1 MDDLHIIT
9 SGLKVAQAGFKTVET
24 NMGNKLNPNYSNQ
37 EMTTSTMGPG
47 LNSGINPGNGVKIE
61 GIHRRV
67 NESHIKQE
75 TLASSEY
82 HYSET
87 MSHSLT
93 SLEKSVTADLENQL
107 QSRLN
112 GFISQ
117 LSGAEFFS
125 TDRTTRLSI
134 IEKAKGLASS
144 FNDVNQQIEQ
154 QKENLAKKSKS
165 VVNDINQ
172 LCAQIAQDNQKI
184 IEYQS
189 NGTTSNSLYDQR
201 DATVRELS
209 TLLEMDLHRDAK
221 GQYNISLKDGKQL
234 VDGNVARKL
243 ELTPLPHGGQTV
255 KLHYSHTS
263 DAINPAC
270 GGQLGAINDLAFET
284 LSDLQKNIQTIAKTL
299 ADKFNQQLQ
308 AGYDLNGNKGEPLF
322 KFLNNDPQGK
332 ILQVE
337 EITPDQ
343 LAFSADATLPNDNGN
358 IKELENC
365 LILNKE
371 VRINTMNEMTIRE
384 TLDAVINQ
392 FTVRVAGHQEVT
404 QSAKTNLE
412 EIYQIRTSL
421 SGVDENE
428 QYKKLMEFTQHYQA
442 MMKLILSY
450 KEMFDSLLAAIR

>member
-1 MDDLHIIT
+1 MGDLHIIT
-9 SGLKVAQAGFKTVET
+9 SGLKVAQAGLKTVET
-24 NMGNKLNPNYSNQ
+24 NMGNKLNSNYSNQ
-37 EMTTSTMGPG
+37 EMTISTTGPG
-47 LNSGINPGNGVKIE
+47 LNSGINPGNGAKIE
-61 GIHRRV
+61 GIYRRV

-75 TLASSEY
+75 SQTSSEY

-87 MSHSLT
+87 MSDSLT
-93 SLEKSVTADLENQL
+93 SLEKSVTVNLKNRLQL
-107 QSRLN
+107 KLN
-112 GFISQ
+112 DFVVQ
-117 LSGAEFFS
+117 LSEAELHS
-125 TDRTTRLSI
+125 TDKTTRLSV
-134 IEKAKGLASS
+134 IEKAKGLAST
-144 FNDVNQQIEQ
+144 FNDFNQQINQ
-154 QKENLAKKSKS
+154 QKENLAEKSKS

-172 LCAQIAQDNQKI
+172 LCAQIAQANQKI

-189 NGTTSNSLYDQR
+189 NGTTNNSLCDQR

-234 VDGNVARKL
+234 VDGNMARKL
-243 ELTPLPHGGQTV
+243 ELTPLPQGGQTV

-284 LSDLQKNIQTIAKTL
+284 LSDLQKNIQTIAQTL

-322 KFLNNDPQGK
+322 KFFNNDPQGK

-337 EITPDQ
+337 QITPDQ

-371 VRINTMNEMTIRE
+371 VRINTMSEMTIRE

-392 FTVRVAGHQEVT
+392 FTMGVAGHQEVT
-404 QSAKTNLE
+404 KLAKMNLE

-428 QYKKLMEFTQHYQA
+428 QYAKFMEFTQHYQS
-442 MMKLILSY
+442 MMELISSY
-450 KEMFDSLLAAIR
+450 KKIFDSLLAAIR